1 MASPNFWNIAHGE
14 GERMRERRTVNL
26 ADPPLQ
32 KEKDPRLRAAGDR
45 TQNRSKLHRRA
56 LIVNTLPGSNRELL
70 ISTSER
76 LSALREF
83 EELGGV
89 R

>member
-32 KEKDPRLRAAGDR
+32 KEKAPAGEHGAQ
-45 TQNRSKLHRRA
+45 TGTTENLTHRS
-56 LIVNTLPGSNRELL
+56 LIVNSGHASNRELL
-70 ISTSER
+70 IATAEC
-76 LSALREF
+76 LEVLREF
-83 EELGGV
+83 AGSGGGA